1 MVNKHELVWISI
13 NSSRALRRTLE
24 ELDVDLA
31 IQKLINPPSW
41 INVNIARQFDK
52 FFPWIY
58 LYRYDEI
65 MQFGWIM
72 VLLDNP
78 SKMRMIDIE
87 SALDEDE
94 AENFFQ
100 FLIDHGYTEFMALY
114 LDVNRP
120 QGNNEGSMRL

>member
-1 MVNKHELVWISI
+1 MVNKHEFIFTSI
-13 NSSRALRRTLE
+13 TESKGLRKTLE

-41 INVNIARQFDK
+41 MSVNVARQFDK

-65 MQFGWIM
+65 MQYGWIM
-72 VLLDNP
+72 ILLDNP
-78 SKMRMIDIE
+78 SRTKMIDIE
-87 SALDEDE
+87 AALDEDE

-120 QGNNEGSMRL
+120 QGTDEGSMRL